1 MNSVLQE
8 AYELNALYVKE
19 EQERT
24 TSDEV
29 VKELSSLEKIYEDFR
44 TYYQERLPRCSR
56 MLVLLWC
63 CDLHPDPH
71 TGIFLNRIRILAHNF
86 FSLYFFRLQVM
97 VLNRE
102 GYLGF

>member
-29 VKELSSLEKIYEDFR
+29 VKELSSLEKIYEDFH
-44 TYYQERLPRCSR
+44 TYYQERLARCSAV
-56 MLVLLWC
+56 LVLLWC
-63 CDLHPDPH
+63 CGLHPDPH
-71 TGIFLNRIRILAHNF
+71 TGIFMNVDPDPGTQF
-86 FSLYFFRLQVM
+86 FFLLLFFPSSGNGLK
-97 VLNRE
+97 L
-102 GYLGF
+102 

>member
-29 VKELSSLEKIYEDFR
+29 VKELSSLEKIYEDFH
-44 TYYQERLPRCSR
+44 TYYKEGS
-56 MLVLLWC
+56 
-63 CDLHPDPH
+63 PD
-71 TGIFLNRIRILAHNF
+71 
-86 FSLYFFRLQVM
+86 YLQC
-97 VLNRE
+97 
-102 GYLGF
+102 